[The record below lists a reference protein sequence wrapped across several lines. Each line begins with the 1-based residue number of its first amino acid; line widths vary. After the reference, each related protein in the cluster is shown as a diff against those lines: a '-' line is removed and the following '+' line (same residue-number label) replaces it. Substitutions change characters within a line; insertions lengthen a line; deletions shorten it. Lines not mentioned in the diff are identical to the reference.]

1 MKHPYHIEM
10 KYLRTIILSLLLTV
24 SLPAVSI
31 DLDSLTE
38 RIDQIIYEELPEGT
52 DIALMVYDLTNDTTL
67 YAYRE
72 KIMCRPASVQ
82 KVITSVTALSS
93 LGSDYKF
100 KTTLKT
106 QGTIGKDSVL
116 KGNLYL
122 VGGLD
127 PALNEHELRS
137 MVGDLKKAGINR
149 IDGTLYAD
157 VSIMD
162 TMYWATGWCWDDAP
176 ASFQP
181 YISPLMVHQGF
192 VGVEVKPTSKG
203 KAPQVNIYPANTHI
217 KVVNK
222 SLTLCDTLG
231 PLTITRDWM
240 HNDNTIIVEGN
251 CRRRQ
256 STDLSVVGSAD
267 FTFALLR
274 QYLDEAGISYGK
286 YDWGRCPVMGRELSV
301 VSHDLPSIVKEA
313 LKESNNLY
321 AEAMFLQTGRLQYP
335 REINF
340 KDAAKYLQNFVS
352 RKFGMFSASFNI
364 VDGSGLSMYD
374 MCSPQFMVDMLSLIY
389 KDQDLFKIM
398 YKSLPISGVDG
409 TLKTRL
415 ANKTTLNKVHAKT
428 GSVTGSCTLA
438 GYIHTADGRDL
449 AFCIMNEGAI
459 KMPPSRS
466 VQDKIC
472 TVLCEIGLK

>member
-1 MKHPYHIEM
+1 MKHQYRIEM
-10 KYLRTIILSLLLTV
+10 KHIRTIFLTLLLTV
-24 SLPAVSI
+24 SLPAASL

-38 RIDQIIYEELPEGT
+38 SIDQIIYESLPEGT

-72 KIMCRPASVQ
+72 KVMCRPASVQ

-93 LGSDYKF
+93 LGADYKF
-100 KTTLKT
+100 NTKLRT
-106 QGTIGKDSVL
+106 QGTVGKDSVL
-116 KGNLYL
+116 NGNLYL

-127 PALNEHELRS
+127 PAFNEHELRS
-137 MVGDLKKAGINR
+137 MVNDLKKAGVKRIN
-149 IDGTLYAD
+149 GTIYAD

-162 TMYWATGWCWDDAP
+162 STYWATGWCWDDAP

-192 VGVEVKPTSKG
+192 VGIEVLPTKKG
-203 KAPQVNIYPANTHI
+203 EAPKVNIYPANNHI
-217 KVVNK
+217 QVVNK
-222 SLTLCDTLG
+222 AITQDNTLG
-231 PLTITRDWM
+231 PLSITRDWM
-240 HNDNTIIVEGN
+240 NNDNTIVVEGN

-267 FTFALLR
+267 FTFALFR

-286 YDWGRCPVMGRELSV
+286 YAWGNCPVMARDISV
-301 VSHDLPSIVKEA
+301 VSHDLPSVIKEA
-313 LKESNNLY
+313 LKESNNLF
-321 AEAMFLQTGRLQYP
+321 AEAMFLQTGRIQYTKGI
-335 REINF
+335 RF
-340 KDAAKYLQNFVS
+340 QDAAKYLQNFVS
-352 RKFGMFSASFNI
+352 RKFGMFSATFNI

-374 MCSPQFMVDMLSLIY
+374 LCSPQFMVDMLSLIY
-389 KDQDLFKIM
+389 RDKDLYQIM

-409 TLKTRL
+409 TLKTRMSG
-415 ANKTTLNKVHAKT
+415 KTTLNKVHAKT
-428 GSVTGSCTLA
+428 GSLTGTCSLA

-449 AFCIMNEGAI
+449 AFCIMNEGAV
-459 KMPPSRS
+459 KMAPSRN

-472 TVLCEIGLK
+472 TVLCELGL

>member
-1 MKHPYHIEM
+1 MKHQYRIEM
-10 KYLRTIILSLLLTV
+10 KNIRTIILSLLLAV

-38 RIDQIIYEELPEGT
+38 RIDQIIYEDMPEGT
-52 DIALMVYDLTNDTTL
+52 DVALMVYDLTNDTTL

-82 KVITSVTALSS
+82 KVITSVTALTS
-93 LGSDYKF
+93 LGADYKF
-100 KTTLKT
+100 KTTLKAH
-106 QGTIGKDSVL
+106 GTIGSDSVL
-116 KGNLYL
+116 NGNLYL

-137 MVGDLKKAGINR
+137 MVSDLKQTGVNR
-149 IDGTLYAD
+149 INGTIYAD

-192 VGVEVKPTSKG
+192 VGIEVKPTSKG
-203 KAPQVNIYPANTHI
+203 KAPEVNIYPANTHI
-217 KVVNK
+217 RVVNK

-251 CRRRQ
+251 CKRRQ

-267 FTFALLR
+267 FTFALFR

-286 YDWGRCPVMGRELSV
+286 YDWGRCPVIGREVST
-301 VSHDLPSIVKEA
+301 VSHDLPQIVKEA
-313 LKESNNLY
+313 LKESNNLF

-335 REINF
+335 REIRF
-340 KDAAKYLQNFVS
+340 KDAAKYLQEFVN
-352 RKFGMFSASFNI
+352 RKFGMFSSSYNI

-374 MCSPQFMVDMLSLIY
+374 MCSPQFIVDMLSLIY
-389 KDQDLFKIM
+389 KDQDLYKIM

-415 ANKTTLNKVHAKT
+415 SGKTTLNKVHAKT

-459 KMPPSRS
+459 KMPPSRN

-472 TVLCEIGLK
+472 TVLCELGL

>member
-1 MKHPYHIEM
+1 MNIF
-10 KYLRTIILSLLLTV
+10 RTLCLSLLLVV
-24 SLPAVSI
+24 SLPIAST
-31 DLDSLTE
+31 DLDSVTE
-38 RIDQIIYEELPEGT
+38 SIDRIIYEELPEGT

-82 KVITSVTALSS
+82 KVITAVSALSS
-93 LGSDYKF
+93 LGPDYKF
-100 KTTLKT
+100 RTTLRT
-106 QGTIGKDSVL
+106 QGAIGDNGVL
-116 KGNLYL
+116 DGDLYL

-127 PALNEHELRS
+127 PALTEQELRK
-137 MVGDLKKAGINR
+137 MVDDLQKAGVKRIN
-149 IDGTLYAD
+149 GTLYAD

-162 TMYWATGWCWDDAP
+162 STYWASGWCWDDAP

-203 KAPQVNIYPANTHI
+203 EAPQVNIYPSNGFI
-217 KVVNK
+217 KVVNRARTQDN
-222 SLTLCDTLG
+222 SLG

-240 HNDNTIIVEGN
+240 HGDNTIIVEGN
-251 CRRRQ
+251 CKRRQ

-267 FTFALLR
+267 FTFALFR

-286 YDWGRCPVMGRELSV
+286 YGFGACPVIASDISE
-301 VSHDLPSIVKEA
+301 VSHALPVIIKEA
-313 LKESNNLY
+313 LKESNNLF
-321 AEAMFLQTGRLQYP
+321 AEAMFLQMGRIKYP
-335 REINF
+335 KEIKF
-340 KDAAKYLQNFVS
+340 KDAAKFLQDFVS
-352 RKFGMFSASFNI
+352 RKFGLYTASFNI
-364 VDGSGLSMYD
+364 VDGCGLSMYD
-374 MCSPQFMVDMLSLIY
+374 MCSPMFIVDMLTLIY
-389 KDQDLFKIM
+389 RDTDLFPIL

-415 ANKTTLNKVHAKT
+415 NDKSTLNKVHAKT

-438 GYIHTADGRDL
+438 GYVHTADGRDL
-449 AFCIMNEGAI
+449 AFCIMNEGAV
-459 KMPPSRS
+459 KMAPSRK

-472 TVLCEIGLK
+472 SVLCELGR

>member
-1 MKHPYHIEM
+1 MKLS
-10 KYLRTIILSLLLTV
+10 KILCLTFLMTV
-24 SLPAVSI
+24 SLPIAGI
-31 DLDSLTE
+31 DIDSVTE
-38 RIDQIIYEELPEGT
+38 SIDQIIYEDLPEGT
-52 DIALMVYDLTNDTTL
+52 DIAIMVYDLSNDTTL

-93 LGSDYKF
+93 LGADYKF
-100 KTTLKT
+100 STKLRTR
-106 QGTIGKDSVL
+106 GTIKDGVL
-116 KGNLYL
+116 EGDLYL

-127 PALNEHELRS
+127 PSLNEHELRS
-137 MVGDLKKAGINR
+137 MVSDLKKAGVTR
-149 IDGTLYAD
+149 IGGTLYAD

-162 TMYWATGWCWDDAP
+162 STYWATGWCWDDAP

-192 VGVEVKPTSKG
+192 VGIEVKPTSKG
-203 KAPQVNIYPANTHI
+203 QAPQVNIYPSNDYI

-222 SLTLCDTLG
+222 ARTQDNTLG

-240 HNDNTIIVEGN
+240 HNDNTIVVEGN
-251 CRRRQ
+251 CKRRQ

-267 FTFALLR
+267 FTFALFR
-274 QYLDEAGISYGK
+274 EYLDQEGISYGK
-286 YDWGRCPVMGRELSV
+286 YGWGNCPVMATDISV
-301 VSHDLPSIVKEA
+301 VSHGLKAIVKEA
-313 LKESNNLY
+313 LKESNNLF

-335 REINF
+335 KGITF
-340 KDAAKYLQNFVS
+340 KDASKYLQNFVN
-352 RKFGMFSASFNI
+352 RKFGIFTSSFNI
-364 VDGSGLSMYD
+364 VDGCGLSMYD
-374 MCSPQFMVDMLSLIY
+374 LCSPQFIVDMLTLIY
-389 KDQDLFKIM
+389 KDQELYPIL

-415 ANKTTLNKVHAKT
+415 SDKTTLNKVHAKT

-438 GYIHTADGRDL
+438 GYIHAADGREL
-449 AFCIMNEGAI
+449 AFCIMNEGAV
-459 KMPPSRS
+459 KMAPSRN

-472 TVLCEIGLK
+472 KVLCELGR

>member
-1 MKHPYHIEM
+1 MKR
-10 KYLRTIILSLLLTV
+10 LRTILFSILL
-24 SLPAVSI
+24 AVTPSVAGI
-31 DLDSLTE
+31 GLDSLTE
-38 RIDQIIYEELPEGT
+38 SIDQIIYDELPEGT

-106 QGTIGKDSVL
+106 QGTIGNDSVL

-127 PALNEHELRS
+127 PALNEHELRR

-240 HNDNTIIVEGN
+240 HNDNTIIIEGN

-335 REINF
+335 REIKF

-415 ANKTTLNKVHAKT
+415 GNKTTLNKVHAKT

>member
-1 MKHPYHIEM
+1 MKHI
-10 KYLRTIILSLLLTV
+10 RTIFLTLLLAV
-24 SLPAVSI
+24 SLPAASL

-38 RIDQIIYEELPEGT
+38 SIDQIIYESLPEGT

-72 KIMCRPASVQ
+72 KVMCRPASVQ

-93 LGSDYKF
+93 LGADYKF
-100 KTTLKT
+100 NTKLRT
-106 QGTIGKDSVL
+106 QGTVGKDSVL
-116 KGNLYL
+116 NGNLYL

-127 PALNEHELRS
+127 PAFNEHELRS
-137 MVGDLKKAGINR
+137 MVNDLKKAGVKRIN
-149 IDGTLYAD
+149 GTIYAD

-162 TMYWATGWCWDDAP
+162 STYWATGWCWDDAP

-192 VGVEVKPTSKG
+192 VGIEVLPSTKG
-203 KAPQVNIYPANTHI
+203 EAPKVNIYPANNHI
-217 KVVNK
+217 QVVNK
-222 SLTLCDTLG
+222 AITQDNTLG
-231 PLTITRDWM
+231 PLSITRDWM
-240 HNDNTIIVEGN
+240 NNDNTIVVEGN

-267 FTFALLR
+267 FTFALFR

-286 YDWGRCPVMGRELSV
+286 YAWGNCPVMARDISV
-301 VSHDLPSIVKEA
+301 VSHDLPSVIKEA
-313 LKESNNLY
+313 LKESNNLF
-321 AEAMFLQTGRLQYP
+321 AEAMFLQTGRLQYTKGI
-335 REINF
+335 RF
-340 KDAAKYLQNFVS
+340 QDAAKYLQNFVS
-352 RKFGMFSASFNI
+352 RKFGMFSATFNI

-374 MCSPQFMVDMLSLIY
+374 LCSPQFMVDMLSLIY
-389 KDQDLFKIM
+389 RDKDLYQIM

-409 TLKTRL
+409 TLKTRMSG
-415 ANKTTLNKVHAKT
+415 KTTLNKVHAKT
-428 GSVTGSCTLA
+428 GSLTGTCSLA

-449 AFCIMNEGAI
+449 AFCIMNEGAV
-459 KMPPSRS
+459 KMAPSRN

-472 TVLCEIGLK
+472 TVLCELGL

>member
-1 MKHPYHIEM
+1 MKHQYRIEM
-10 KYLRTIILSLLLTV
+10 KHIRTIFLTLLLAV
-24 SLPAVSI
+24 SLPATSL

-38 RIDQIIYEELPEGT
+38 SIDQIIYESLPEGT

-72 KIMCRPASVQ
+72 KVMCRPASVQ

-93 LGSDYKF
+93 LGADYKF
-100 KTTLKT
+100 NTKLRT
-106 QGTIGKDSVL
+106 QGTVGKDSVL
-116 KGNLYL
+116 NGNLYL

-127 PALNEHELRS
+127 PAFNEHELRS
-137 MVGDLKKAGINR
+137 MVNDLKKAGVKRIN
-149 IDGTLYAD
+149 GTLYAD

-162 TMYWATGWCWDDAP
+162 STYWATGWCWDDAP

-192 VGVEVKPTSKG
+192 VGIEVLPTTKG
-203 KAPQVNIYPANTHI
+203 EAPKVNIYPANNHI
-217 KVVNK
+217 QVVNK
-222 SLTLCDTLG
+222 AITQDNTLG
-231 PLTITRDWM
+231 PLSITRDWM
-240 HNDNTIIVEGN
+240 NNDNTIVVDGN

-267 FTFALLR
+267 FTFALFR

-286 YDWGRCPVMGRELSV
+286 YAWGNCPVMARDISV
-301 VSHDLPSIVKEA
+301 VSHDLPSVIKEA
-313 LKESNNLY
+313 LKESNNLF
-321 AEAMFLQTGRLQYP
+321 AEAMFLQTGRLQYTKGI
-335 REINF
+335 RF
-340 KDAAKYLQNFVS
+340 QDAAKYLQNFVS
-352 RKFGMFSASFNI
+352 RKFGMFSATFNI

-374 MCSPQFMVDMLSLIY
+374 LCSPQFMVDMLSLIY
-389 KDQDLFKIM
+389 RDKDLYQIM

-409 TLKTRL
+409 TLKTRMSG
-415 ANKTTLNKVHAKT
+415 KTTLNKVHAKT
-428 GSVTGSCTLA
+428 GSLTGTCSLA

-449 AFCIMNEGAI
+449 AFCIMNEGAV
-459 KMPPSRS
+459 KMAPSRN

-472 TVLCEIGLK
+472 TVLCELGL

>member
-1 MKHPYHIEM
+1 M
-10 KYLRTIILSLLLTV
+10 LLTV
-24 SLPAVSI
+24 SLPAAGI

-38 RIDQIIYEELPEGT
+38 SIDQIIYEELPEGT

-93 LGSDYKF
+93 LGADYKF
-100 KTTLKT
+100 KTALRT
-106 QGTIGKDSVL
+106 QASIGKDSVL
-116 KGNLYL
+116 NGNLYL

-127 PALNEHELRS
+127 PAFNEHELRS
-137 MVGDLKKAGINR
+137 MVSDLKKAGVKK

-192 VGVEVKPTSKG
+192 VGIEVKPTVKG
-203 KAPQVNIYPANTHI
+203 QAPEVNIYPANSYI

-222 SLTLCDTLG
+222 AVTRNDSLG
-231 PLTITRDWM
+231 PLSITRDWM
-240 HNDNTIIVEGN
+240 HNDNTIVIEGN
-251 CRRRQ
+251 CKRRQ

-267 FTFALLR
+267 FTFALFR
-274 QYLDEAGISYGK
+274 QYLDEAGISYDK
-286 YDWGRCPVMGRELSV
+286 YGWGNCPVMARDISV
-301 VSHDLPSIVKEA
+301 VSHGLPSIVKEA
-313 LKESNNLY
+313 LKESNNLF
-321 AEAMFLQTGRLQYP
+321 AEAMFLQTGRIQYP
-335 REINF
+335 KGIRF
-340 KDAAKYLQNFVS
+340 KDAAKFLQNFVS
-352 RKFGMFSASFNI
+352 RKFGMFTSAFNI

-389 KDQDLFKIM
+389 KDRELYNIM

-415 ANKTTLNKVHAKT
+415 NDKTTLNKVHAKT
-428 GSVTGSCTLA
+428 GTVTGSCTLA
-438 GYIHTADGRDL
+438 GYIHTHDGRDL

-459 KMPPSRS
+459 KMAPSRN

-472 TVLCEIGLK
+472 TVLCELGL

>member
-1 MKHPYHIEM
+1 MSN
-10 KYLRTIILSLLLTV
+10 LRTLFIALMLAV
-24 SLPAVSI
+24 SMPAVSI
-31 DLDSLTE
+31 DKDSLTE
-38 RIDQIIYEELPEGT
+38 CIDQIIYDELPEGT

-82 KVITSVTALSS
+82 KIITSVTALTS
-93 LGSDYKF
+93 LGADYKF
-100 KTTLKT
+100 KTTLRT
-106 QGTIGKDSVL
+106 QGSIGKDSVL
-116 KGNLYL
+116 NGNLYL

-137 MVGDLKKAGINR
+137 MVSDLKKAGVKRIN
-149 IDGTLYAD
+149 GTLYAD

-192 VGVEVKPTSKG
+192 VGIEVKPTSKG
-203 KAPQVNIYPANTHI
+203 KAPEVNIYPANRHI

-222 SLTLCDTLG
+222 ALTQTDSLG

-240 HNDNTIIVEGN
+240 HNDNTIVIEGN
-251 CRRRQ
+251 CKRRQ

-267 FTFALLR
+267 FTFALFR
-274 QYLDEAGISYGK
+274 QYLEEAGISYGK
-286 YDWGRCPVMGRELSV
+286 YDWGNCPVMARDISV
-301 VSHDLPSIVKEA
+301 VSHGLPEVVREA
-313 LKESNNLY
+313 LKESNNLF
-321 AEAMFLQTGRLQYP
+321 AEAMFLQTGRIQYP
-335 REINF
+335 KGIRF
-340 KDAAKYLQNFVS
+340 KDASKFLQDFVS
-352 RKFGMFSASFNI
+352 RKFGMFSSSYNI

-374 MCSPQFMVDMLSLIY
+374 LCSPQFMVDMLTLIY
-389 KDQDLFKIM
+389 RDSKLYPVM
-398 YKSLPISGVDG
+398 YKSLPIAGVDG

-415 ANKTTLNKVHAKT
+415 SNKNTLNKVHAKT

-449 AFCIMNEGAI
+449 AFCIMNEGAV
-459 KMPPSRS
+459 KMAPSRN

-472 TVLCEIGLK
+472 TVLCELGL

>member
-1 MKHPYHIEM
+1 M
-10 KYLRTIILSLLLTV
+10 KYFRKIILSLLLTV

-106 QGTIGKDSVL
+106 QGTIGNDSVL

-127 PALNEHELRS
+127 PALNEHELRR

-192 VGVEVKPTSKG
+192 VGVEVIPTSKG

-256 STDLSVVGSAD
+256 STDLSVVGSAE

-335 REINF
+335 REIKF

-415 ANKTTLNKVHAKT
+415 GNKTTLNKVHAKT

>member
-1 MKHPYHIEM
+1 MKHI
-10 KYLRTIILSLLLTV
+10 RTIFLTLLLAV
-24 SLPAVSI
+24 SLPAASL

-38 RIDQIIYEELPEGT
+38 SIDQIIYESLPEGT

-72 KIMCRPASVQ
+72 KVMCRPASVQ

-93 LGSDYKF
+93 LGADYKF
-100 KTTLKT
+100 NTKLRT
-106 QGTIGKDSVL
+106 QGTVGKDSVL
-116 KGNLYL
+116 NGNLYL

-127 PALNEHELRS
+127 PAFNEHELRS
-137 MVGDLKKAGINR
+137 MVNDLKKAGVKRIN
-149 IDGTLYAD
+149 GTIYAD

-162 TMYWATGWCWDDAP
+162 STYWATGWCWDDAP

-192 VGVEVKPTSKG
+192 VGIEVLPTTKG
-203 KAPQVNIYPANTHI
+203 EAPKVNIYPANNHI
-217 KVVNK
+217 QVVNK
-222 SLTLCDTLG
+222 AITQDNTLG
-231 PLTITRDWM
+231 PLSITRDWM
-240 HNDNTIIVEGN
+240 NNDNTIVVEGN

-267 FTFALLR
+267 FTFALFR

-286 YDWGRCPVMGRELSV
+286 YAWGNCPVMARDISV
-301 VSHDLPSIVKEA
+301 VSHDLPSVIKEA
-313 LKESNNLY
+313 LKESNNLF
-321 AEAMFLQTGRLQYP
+321 AEAMFLQTGRLQYTK
-335 REINF
+335 EIRF
-340 KDAAKYLQNFVS
+340 QDAAKYLQNFVS
-352 RKFGMFSASFNI
+352 RKFGMFSATFNI

-374 MCSPQFMVDMLSLIY
+374 LCSPQFMVDMLSLIY
-389 KDQDLFKIM
+389 RDKDLYQIM

-409 TLKTRL
+409 TLKTRMSG
-415 ANKTTLNKVHAKT
+415 KTTLNKVHAKT
-428 GSVTGSCTLA
+428 GSLTGTCSLA

-449 AFCIMNEGAI
+449 AFCIMNEGAV
-459 KMPPSRS
+459 KMAPSRN

-472 TVLCEIGLK
+472 TVLCELGL

>member
-1 MKHPYHIEM
+1 LKLPYHIEM
-10 KYLRTIILSLLLTV
+10 KNIRTIILTLLLTLPLTVV
-24 SLPAVSI
+24 SM

-38 RIDQIIYEELPEGT
+38 RIDRIIYEELPEGT
-52 DIALMVYDLTNDTTL
+52 DIALMVYDLSNDTTL

-93 LGSDYKF
+93 LGPDYKF

-106 QGTIGKDSVL
+106 QGTIGQDSVL
-116 KGNLYL
+116 TGNLYL

-127 PALNEHELRS
+127 PSLNEHELRS
-137 MVGDLKKAGINR
+137 MVSDLKKAGVNR
-149 IDGTLYAD
+149 IDGTIYAD

-192 VGVEVKPTSKG
+192 VGIEVIPTVKG
-203 KAPQVNIYPANTHI
+203 QAPKVNIYPENNHI
-217 KVVNK
+217 RVVNNAI
-222 SLTLCDTLG
+222 TQDNDLG
-231 PLTITRDWM
+231 PLSITRDWM

-251 CRRRQ
+251 CKRRQ

-267 FTFALLR
+267 FTFALFR

-286 YDWGRCPVMGRELSV
+286 YDFGRCPVVGREISV

-313 LKESNNLY
+313 LKESNNLF
-321 AEAMFLQTGRLQYP
+321 AEAMFLQTGRIQYP
-335 REINF
+335 REIRF
-340 KDAAKYLQNFVS
+340 KDASKFLQDFVT
-352 RKFGMFSASFNI
+352 RKFGVFSSSFNI

-389 KDQDLFKIM
+389 RDNDLYKIM

-409 TLKTRL
+409 TLKSRL
-415 ANKTTLNKVHAKT
+415 SNKTTLNKVHAKT

-459 KMPPSRS
+459 KMAPSRS

-472 TVLCEIGLK
+472 TALCELGL

>member
-1 MKHPYHIEM
+1 M
-10 KYLRTIILSLLLTV
+10 KYIRTVILTLLLTV
-24 SLPAVSI
+24 SLSAASV

-72 KIMCRPASVQ
+72 RIMCRPASVQ

-93 LGSDYKF
+93 LGADYKF

-106 QGTIGKDSVL
+106 QGSIGKDSVL
-116 KGNLYL
+116 TGNLYL

-137 MVGDLKKAGINR
+137 MVNDLKKAGINK

-192 VGVEVKPTSKG
+192 VGIEVIPTSKG
-203 KAPQVNIYPANTHI
+203 QAPKVNIYPENNHI
-217 KVVNK
+217 RVVNK
-222 SLTLCDTLG
+222 AVTQDNSLG
-231 PLTITRDWM
+231 PLSITRDWM
-240 HNDNTIIVEGN
+240 NNDNTIVIEGN

-256 STDLSVVGSAD
+256 STDLSVVGSAE

-335 REINF
+335 REIKF

-389 KDQDLFKIM
+389 KDKDLYRIM

-409 TLKTRL
+409 TLKGRMN
-415 ANKTTLNKVHAKT
+415 NKNTLNKVHAKT

-449 AFCIMNEGAI
+449 AFCIMNEGAV
-459 KMPPSRS
+459 KMAPSRN

-472 TVLCEIGLK
+472 SVLCDLGR

>member
-10 KYLRTIILSLLLTV
+10 RYLRTIIVSLLLTV

-106 QGTIGKDSVL
+106 QGTIGNDSVL

-127 PALNEHELRS
+127 PALNEHELRR

-192 VGVEVKPTSKG
+192 VGVEVIPTSKG
-203 KAPQVNIYPANTHI
+203 QAPKVNIYPENNHI
-217 KVVNK
+217 RVVNK
-222 SLTLCDTLG
+222 AVTQDNSLG
-231 PLTITRDWM
+231 PLSITRDWM
-240 HNDNTIIVEGN
+240 NNDNTIVIEGN

-335 REINF
+335 REIKF

-389 KDQDLFKIM
+389 KDQDLYRIM

-415 ANKTTLNKVHAKT
+415 SNKTTLNKVHAKT

-459 KMPPSRS
+459 KMPPSRN

-472 TVLCEIGLK
+472 TVLCELGL

>member
-1 MKHPYHIEM
+1 M
-10 KYLRTIILSLLLTV
+10 KYIRTLFLSLLMAV
-24 SLPAVSI
+24 SLPASSI

-38 RIDQIIYEELPEGT
+38 CIDQIIYDELPEGT

-93 LGSDYKF
+93 LGADYKF
-100 KTTLKT
+100 STKLRT
-106 QGTIGKDSVL
+106 QGSIGKDSVL
-116 KGNLYL
+116 NGNLYL

-127 PALNEHELRS
+127 PAFNEHELRS
-137 MVGDLKKAGINR
+137 MVNDLKKAGINK
-149 IDGTLYAD
+149 INGTLYAD

-181 YISPLMVHQGF
+181 YISPLMVHEGF
-192 VGVEVKPTSKG
+192 VGIEVKPTVKG
-203 KAPQVNIYPANTHI
+203 QAPEVNLYPANNYI

-222 SLTLCDTLG
+222 AITKNDSLG
-231 PLTITRDWM
+231 PLSITRDWM
-240 HNDNTIIVEGN
+240 HNDNTIVVEGN
-251 CRRRQ
+251 CKRRQ

-267 FTFALLR
+267 FTFALFR

-286 YDWGRCPVMGRELSV
+286 YDWGNCPVMARDISV
-301 VSHDLPSIVKEA
+301 VSHGLPSIIKEA

-321 AEAMFLQTGRLQYP
+321 AEAMFLQTGRIQYP
-335 REINF
+335 KGIRF
-340 KDAAKYLQNFVS
+340 KDAAKFLQNFVS

-364 VDGSGLSMYD
+364 VDGCGLSMYD

-389 KDQDLFKIM
+389 KNQDLYSIM

-415 ANKTTLNKVHAKT
+415 NNKTTLNKVHAKT

-449 AFCIMNEGAI
+449 AFCIMNEGAV
-459 KMPPSRS
+459 KMVPSRN

-472 TVLCEIGLK
+472 TVLCELGL

>member
-1 MKHPYHIEM
+1 MKHI
-10 KYLRTIILSLLLTV
+10 RTIIVSLLLTV

-106 QGTIGKDSVL
+106 QGTIGNDSVL

-127 PALNEHELRS
+127 PALNEHELRR

-335 REINF
+335 REIKF

-415 ANKTTLNKVHAKT
+415 GNKTTLNKVHAKT

>member
-1 MKHPYHIEM
+1 MKHQYRIEM
-10 KYLRTIILSLLLTV
+10 KHIRTIFLTLLLAV
-24 SLPAVSI
+24 SLPAASL

-38 RIDQIIYEELPEGT
+38 SIDQIIYESLPEGT

-72 KIMCRPASVQ
+72 KVMCRPASVQ

-93 LGSDYKF
+93 LGADYKF
-100 KTTLKT
+100 NTKLRT
-106 QGTIGKDSVL
+106 QGTVGKDSVL
-116 KGNLYL
+116 NGNLYL

-127 PALNEHELRS
+127 PAFNEHELRS
-137 MVGDLKKAGINR
+137 MVNDLKKAGVKRIN
-149 IDGTLYAD
+149 GTIYAD

-162 TMYWATGWCWDDAP
+162 STYWATGWCWDDAP

-192 VGVEVKPTSKG
+192 VGIEVLPTTKG
-203 KAPQVNIYPANTHI
+203 EAPKVNIYPANNHI
-217 KVVNK
+217 QVVNK
-222 SLTLCDTLG
+222 AITQDNTLG
-231 PLTITRDWM
+231 PLSITRDWM
-240 HNDNTIIVEGN
+240 NNDNTIVVEGN

-267 FTFALLR
+267 FTFALFR

-286 YDWGRCPVMGRELSV
+286 YAWGNCPVMARDISV
-301 VSHDLPSIVKEA
+301 VSHDLPSVIKEA
-313 LKESNNLY
+313 LKESNNLF
-321 AEAMFLQTGRLQYP
+321 AEAMFLQTGRLQYTK
-335 REINF
+335 EIRF
-340 KDAAKYLQNFVS
+340 QDAAKYLQNFVS
-352 RKFGMFSASFNI
+352 RKFGMFSATFNI

-374 MCSPQFMVDMLSLIY
+374 LCSPQFMVDMLSLIY
-389 KDQDLFKIM
+389 RDKDLYQIM

-409 TLKTRL
+409 TLKTRMSG
-415 ANKTTLNKVHAKT
+415 KTTLNKVHAKT
-428 GSVTGSCTLA
+428 GSLTGTCSLA

-449 AFCIMNEGAI
+449 AFCIMNEGAV
-459 KMPPSRS
+459 KMAPSRN

-472 TVLCEIGLK
+472 TVLCELGL